1 MENDLVILSVLAI
14 AFIIA
19 LVVLTIGLHLVAKAQ
34 EMAVRYGAVIS
45 IKMQDSDYS
54 RLIQRFASTVANSD
68 EAATMCVLM
77 AKAMED
83 ANSNKADEFAAVF
96 KRIMGH
102 EDWYLIYEPD
112 TAKRLAVEL
121 LKTTQIDRRV
131 VK

>member
-34 EMAVRYGAVIS
+34 EMAVRYGAAIS

>member
-1 MENDLVILSVLAI
+1 MENDLVILFVLAI

-19 LVVLTIGLHLVAKAQ
+19 LVVLTVGLHLVAKAQ

-83 ANSNKADEFAAVF
+83 ANSDKADEFASVF

-102 EDWYLIYEPD
+102 DDWYLIYEPD
-112 TAKRLAVEL
+112 NAKRLAVEL

>member
-1 MENDLVILSVLAI
+1 MENDLVILFVLAI

-19 LVVLTIGLHLVAKAQ
+19 LVVLTVGLHLVAKAQ

-83 ANSNKADEFAAVF
+83 ANSDKADEFAAVF

-102 EDWYLIYEPD
+102 DDWYLIYEPD
-112 TAKRLAVEL
+112 NAKRLAVEL

>member
-1 MENDLVILSVLAI
+1 MENDLVILFVLAI

>member
-83 ANSNKADEFAAVF
+83 ANSDKADEFAAVF